1 MKKIFAMLLIGILLA
16 CCGCGAE
23 QDGQKQDG
31 QVRQVR
37 NVDTVMGTVI
47 SQTLYTTEDETET
60 AAEIMELLRKLEED
74 VLSRRLNTSE
84 VWRLNAAAGSA
95 EGSGLT
101 AFMEEILE
109 RCLEMWRR
117 SDGAFDVTLGS
128 VVSLW
133 DIDSWAAGEMEGM
146 FAPPEEELLRNALKN
161 CGSGSL
167 DIRGNRLYLPE
178 GAQLDLGAVGKGIA
192 LDRIL
197 VYLQEKDEITGA
209 VISLGG
215 SVLTYGQKPDGGCW
229 NVGIANPGDTA
240 SNVGILT
247 LEGEWFIS
255 TSGDYER
262 YIEVDG
268 IRYHHIIDP
277 VTGYP
282 ADSGVAGVTILAKDG
297 FLSDALSTACFILGE
312 EKGMALAEN
321 FGAEALFVGKDGSI
335 TMSRGMKE
343 YYRSGK

>member
-1 MKKIFAMLLIGILLA
+1 MKKIFAVLLTGVLLV

-23 QDGQKQDG
+23 QAG
-31 QVRQVR
+31 QVRQIQ
-37 NVDTVMGTVI
+37 NVDTAMGTVI
-47 SQTLYTTEDETET
+47 SQTLYTTGDETET

-74 VLSRRLNTSE
+74 VLSRRLDTSE
-84 VWRLNAAAGSA
+84 VWSLNAAAGSA
-95 EGSGLT
+95 EGCSLSDP
-101 AFMEEILE
+101 MEEILE
-109 RCLEMWRR
+109 GCLEIWEK
-117 SDGAFDVTLGS
+117 SDEAFDVTMGP

-133 DIDSWAAGEMEGM
+133 DIDSWAAGEKEGM
-146 FAPPEEELLRNALKN
+146 FAPPEEEQLQNALEI

-167 DIRGNRLYLPE
+167 DIRGNRLYLPD

-192 LDRIL
+192 LDHIL
-197 VYLQEKDEITGA
+197 AYLREKDEITGA

-229 NVGIANPGDTA
+229 NVGIANPEDTA

-262 YIEVDG
+262 YMEVDG

-277 VTGYP
+277 ATGYP

-312 EKGMALAEN
+312 ERGLALAEN

-335 TMSRGMKE
+335 TMSRGMKA
-343 YYRSGK
+343 YYHSGK

>member
-1 MKKIFAMLLIGILLA
+1 MKKIFAVLLTGVLLV

-23 QDGQKQDG
+23 HAG

-37 NVDTVMGTVI
+37 NVDTAMGTVI
-47 SQTLYTTEDETET
+47 SQTLYTAEDETET

-84 VWRLNAAAGSA
+84 IWRLNAAAGSA
-95 EGSGLT
+95 EGGSLS
-101 AFMEEILE
+101 ASMEEILE
-109 RCLEMWRR
+109 GCLEMWRK
-117 SDGAFDVTLGS
+117 SDGAFDVTMGP

-133 DIDSWAAGEMEGM
+133 DIDSWAAGEKEGM
-146 FAPPEEELLRNALKN
+146 FAPPEEEQLQNALEI
-161 CGSGSL
+161 CGSDSL

-192 LDRIL
+192 LDHIL
-197 VYLQEKDEITGA
+197 TYLQEKDEITGA

-262 YIEVDG
+262 YIEVGG

-312 EKGMALAEN
+312 EKGMDLAEN

-335 TMSRGMKE
+335 TMSRGMKD
-343 YYRSGK
+343 YYRSRK